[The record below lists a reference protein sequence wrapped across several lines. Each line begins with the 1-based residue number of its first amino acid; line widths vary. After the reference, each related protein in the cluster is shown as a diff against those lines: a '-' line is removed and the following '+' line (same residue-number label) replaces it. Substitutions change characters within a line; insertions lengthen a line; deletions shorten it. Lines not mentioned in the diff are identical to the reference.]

1 MVLGPFLQ
9 IACLVAICYTPLMK
23 IFDRDIEPRIT
34 SVLFKKKMVVILG
47 PRQSGKTTLAKKI
60 ISAYGQQGEYYDCQL
75 ADIRAHFI
83 LGKPDKLLPLTRN
96 KKIVVFD
103 EAQTIQDISSIL
115 KAFHDTYPGVQIIA
129 TGSSSFDLANKI
141 KEPMTGRAYE
151 FLLLPLSLHEVGLA
165 YPDLG
170 ESDLLAMLKFG
181 SYPAVVSAET
191 LDEKLFAIKNIATN
205 YLYKDV
211 FVFEAIRNPKIF
223 EDLLKMLALQV
234 GLTVSVNELA
244 QGLGVTRAT
253 VNRYL
258 RLLEQS
264 FIIKRIYSFSNNP
277 RNEIK
282 KGFKVFFLDVGV
294 RNALVDIVSPMD
306 TRTDRGAIF
315 ENFFITER
323 MKKGALEIFPP
334 EIMFWRTRTGLE
346 IDVIEKN
353 GIEIFAYE
361 CKWKEKTTVPTSFKT
376 SYPHAHFEC
385 ITTKNIISHFVK

>member
-1 MVLGPFLQ
+1 
-9 IACLVAICYTPLMK
+9 MK
-23 IFDRDIEPRIT
+23 IFNRDIEPRIV
-34 SVLFKKKMVVILG
+34 SVLFKDKMVVILG

-60 ISAYGQQGEYYDCQL
+60 IAMYGRQGAYYDCQL

-83 LGKPDKLLPLTRN
+83 LGKPETLLPLTKDKR
-96 KKIVVFD
+96 IVVFD
-103 EAQTIQDISSIL
+103 EAQTIQDIGSIL
-115 KAFHDTYPGVQIIA
+115 KAFHDTYQGVQIIA

-141 KEPMTGRAYE
+141 KEPMTGRAFE
-151 FLLLPLSLHEVGLA
+151 FMLLPLSLREVSLA
-165 YPDLG
+165 YPNLKEFDLF
-170 ESDLLAMLKFG
+170 SLMKCG
-181 SYPAVVSAET
+181 SYPAVVTAKT
-191 LDEKLFAIKNIATN
+191 VDEKLFAIKNIATN

-234 GLTVSVNELA
+234 GSMVSVNELA
-244 QGLGVTRAT
+244 QALGVTRAT

-294 RNALVDIVSPMD
+294 RNALVDIVSPMA
-306 TRTDRGAIF
+306 TRVDKGAIF
-315 ENFFITER
+315 ENFFVAEL
-323 MKKGALEIFPP
+323 MKRGAVEIFPP
-334 EIMFWRTRTGLE
+334 EIMFWRTRAGVE
-346 IDVIEKN
+346 MDVIEKN

-361 CKWKEKTTVPTSFKT
+361 CKWKETATAPVSFKT
-376 SYPHAHFEC
+376 AYPNAHFEC
-385 ITTKNIISHFVK
+385 ITTQNIVANFSFLRKGNTDKIRQKD